1 MIMQYRDEDRIF
13 IEHRDL
19 CYRWVLDFDCLT
31 IMMTCLADSCLNRWW
46 QPQSCLRAY
55 GQRLRSTASCRAKYH
70 AFQYVLDWN
79 RGGDRSEAHVTEKQ
93 DGG

>member
-1 MIMQYRDEDRIF
+1 MQYRDEDRIF

-46 QPQSCLRAY
+46 QTQSCLRAY
-55 GQRLRSTASCRAKYH
+55 GHRLRSTVSCRAKYD

-79 RGGDRSEAHVTEKQ
+79 RGDDRSEANVTEKH